1 MPAMTFPMS
10 IISGTVNLS
19 PRTMLQSVQAVC
31 TLPFMWGKALSIR
44 SSPRLT
50 EVVPQYT
57 QGLRIY
63 SSISPALRSHAST
76 RWYAFLRKV
85 ARPLCVCAQRF
96 CVDFRKSLFS
106 GLSADQRSFRR
117 SRPFFRSL
125 WHGLHSY
132 DKPSGR
138 DFSLWKFSDV
148 ASRFL
153 LHRKQVRYIMA
164 ILYTARTK
172 EQGEVT

>member
-1 MPAMTFPMS
+1 MSAITFPIS

-44 SSPRLT
+44 SRPRLT

-57 QGLRIY
+57 QGLTIY
-63 SSISPALRSHAST
+63 SSISAALRSHSST

-85 ARPLCVCAQRF
+85 ALPF
-96 CVDFRKSLFS
+96 CVWPHRLMRALRNSFCSE
-106 GLSADQRSFRR
+106 LSADQRSFRR
-117 SRPFFRSL
+117 SRPFLRAL

-138 DFSLWKFSDV
+138 DFSLWKFSGV

-153 LHRKQVRYIMA
+153 LHRKQVRYIMSA
-164 ILYTARTK
+164 LYMARTK
-172 EQGEVT
+172 GQGEVI

>member
-1 MPAMTFPMS
+1 MSAITFPIS
-10 IISGTVNLS
+10 IISGTVNLA

-31 TLPFMWGKALSIR
+31 TFPFMCGRSLSIR
-44 SSPRLT
+44 SRPRLT

-57 QGLRIY
+57 QGLMMY
-63 SSISPALRSHAST
+63 SSISAELRSHAST

-85 ARPLCVCAQRF
+85 ARPLCVCCQRF
-96 CVDFRKSLFS
+96 CLAIRRDFPS

-117 SRPFFRSL
+117 SRPFLRAL

-138 DFSLWKFSDV
+138 DFSL
-148 ASRFL
+148 
-153 LHRKQVRYIMA
+153 
-164 ILYTARTK
+164 
-172 EQGEVT
+172 